1 MKAYQAGIAK
11 LTESDSVV
19 FGISADKQEDNAK
32 FAKEVEA
39 TFPILSDPTFK
50 TTKEYGIFN
59 EKWQLANRVT
69 FVVDKEGFIRHITL
83 GKEAVDPAG
92 SITFCGTLHKNKAAA
107 K

>member
-32 FAKEVEA
+32 FAKEVSA

-50 TTKEYGIFN
+50 TIKDYGIFN
-59 EKWQLANRVT
+59 EKSQFANRFT
-69 FVVDKEGFIRHITL
+69 FVVDKEGTIRHIVL
-83 GKEAVDPAG
+83 GKEAVDPTG
-92 SITFCGTLHKNKAAA
+92 SITFCGTLHQSKPTK

>member
-32 FAKEVEA
+32 FAKEVAA

-50 TTKEYGIFN
+50 TTKDYGIFN

-69 FVVDKEGFIRHITL
+69 FVVDKEGIIRHIES
-83 GKEAVDPAG
+83 GKEAVDPTGA
-92 SITFCGTLHKNKAAA
+92 ITMCGTLHKTKAT
-107 K
+107 KK

>member
-11 LTESDSVV
+11 LAESGSVV
-19 FGISADKQEDNAK
+19 FGISADKQEDNVK

-50 TTKEYGIFN
+50 TIKDYGIFN

-69 FVVDKEGFIRHITL
+69 FVVDKEGIIRYIEE
-83 GKEAVDPAG
+83 GKEAVDPTG
-92 SITFCGTLHKNKAAA
+92 SITMCGTLHQSKPA
-107 K
+107 KK